1 MNDENGGDSSLALRW
16 LRMTQVI
23 YVILSITQ
31 RSEGSPPSFS
41 IQ

>member
-1 MNDENGGDSSLALRW
+1 MMRTEEILRW

-31 RSEGSPPSFS
+31 RSGVISEGSPPSFS